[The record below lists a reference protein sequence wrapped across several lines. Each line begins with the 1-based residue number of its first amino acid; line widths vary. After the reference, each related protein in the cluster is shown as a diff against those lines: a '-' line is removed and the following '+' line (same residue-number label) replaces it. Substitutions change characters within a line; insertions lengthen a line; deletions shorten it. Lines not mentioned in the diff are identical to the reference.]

1 MVLCAG
7 FGTRLR
13 PLTDRVPKPLVPLCG
28 VPLLRY
34 NFALLKNAGVREIV
48 INTHHLG
55 PTMARGAQAI
65 ASELDLELQVSPEE
79 KQILGTGGGVRRAQA
94 MLGAGTFILMNGD
107 MIFDLD
113 LAAALA
119 AHQKAGAAATM
130 VLAPYP
136 RGATYGAL
144 EVDVQMNVRR
154 IAGRGAQT
162 DPSLSK
168 LHFTGVHVLE
178 PELIARLPE
187 GESDINRTAY
197 VRAIHDGARVHGFLQ
212 QGYWGDLGAPRSLL
226 RAHLDVLEKR
236 IPLQRF
242 RPEADPFEDR
252 KSTRLNSS
260 HTVIYTL
267 SLHDA
272 LPILLGRPGGATVA
286 LAGAPRRP
294 GEAYTAAA
302 VPAGSGS
309 LRRSEEH
316 TSELQS
322 HRDLHSFPTRRSSDL
337 TGATWGR
344 HGRSCGR
351 TSTSWRSVYRCSG
364 SGRKRIPS

>member
-1 MVLCAG
+1 
-7 FGTRLR
+7 
-13 PLTDRVPKPLVPLCG
+13 

-48 INTHHLG
+48 VNTHHLG
-55 PTMARGAQAI
+55 ATMARGAETI
-65 ASELDLELQVSPEE
+65 ASELDIDLQVSREE

-119 AHQKAGAAATM
+119 AHRKVGAAATM

-136 RGATYGAL
+136 RGATYGAV
-144 EVDVQMNVRR
+144 EVDAQMNVRR
-154 IAGRGAQT
+154 IAGRGAQP

-178 PELIARLPE
+178 PELIARLPAD

-242 RPEADPFEDR
+242 RPEADPFDGCEER
-252 KSTRLNSS
+252 
-260 HTVIYTL
+260 
-267 SLHDA
+267 A
-272 LPILLGRPGGATVA
+272 PGVFVHPTAQVEAPLTAPVLIQAGATVA
-286 LAGAPRRP
+286 LGAVIGSGVTIGAKARIDAGAHLEKAVVWERTHVAAGERLVEQIAAP
-294 GEAYTAAA
+294 GVRLDCA
-302 VPAGSGS
+302 P
-309 LRRSEEH
+309 
-316 TSELQS
+316 
-322 HRDLHSFPTRRSSDL
+322 
-337 TGATWGR
+337 
-344 HGRSCGR
+344 
-351 TSTSWRSVYRCSG
+351 
-364 SGRKRIPS
+364 

>member
-55 PTMARGAQAI
+55 ATMARGAQAI
-65 ASELDLELQVSPEE
+65 ASELDLDLQVSQEE
-79 KQILGTGGGVRRAQA
+79 KQILGTGGGVRRAQG

-119 AHQKAGAAATM
+119 AHRTAGAAATM

-136 RGATYGAL
+136 RGATYGAV
-144 EVDVQMNVRR
+144 EVDAQMNVRR
-154 IAGRGAQT
+154 IAGRGAQP

-178 PELIARLPE
+178 PELIARLPSE

-242 RPEADPFEDR
+242 RPEADPFDGCEER
-252 KSTRLNSS
+252 
-260 HTVIYTL
+260 
-267 SLHDA
+267 A
-272 LPILLGRPGGATVA
+272 PGIFVHPTAQVEAPLTAPVLIQAGATVA
-286 LAGAPRRP
+286 LGAVIGSGVTIGAKARIDAGAHLEKAVVWERTHVAAGERLVEQIAAP
-294 GEAYTAAA
+294 GVRLDCA
-302 VPAGSGS
+302 P
-309 LRRSEEH
+309 
-316 TSELQS
+316 
-322 HRDLHSFPTRRSSDL
+322 
-337 TGATWGR
+337 
-344 HGRSCGR
+344 
-351 TSTSWRSVYRCSG
+351 
-364 SGRKRIPS
+364 

>member
-65 ASELDLELQVSPEE
+65 ASELDLDLQVSREE

-94 MLGAGTFILMNGD
+94 MLGAGTFLLMNGD

-119 AHQKAGAAATM
+119 AHRKEGAVATM

-136 RGATYGAL
+136 RGATYGAV
-144 EVDVQMNVRR
+144 EVDAQMNVRR
-154 IAGRGAQT
+154 IAGRGAQP

-178 PELIARLPE
+178 PELIARLPAE

-242 RPEADPFEDR
+242 RPEADPFDGCEER
-252 KSTRLNSS
+252 APGVFVHPTAQ
-260 HTVIYTL
+260 VE
-267 SLHDA
+267 A
-272 LPILLGRPGGATVA
+272 LLTAPVLIQAGATVA
-286 LAGAPRRP
+286 PGAVVGSGVTIGAKARVDAGAHLEKAVVWERTHVAAGERLVEQIAAP
-294 GEAYTAAA
+294 GVRLDCA
-302 VPAGSGS
+302 P
-309 LRRSEEH
+309 
-316 TSELQS
+316 
-322 HRDLHSFPTRRSSDL
+322 
-337 TGATWGR
+337 
-344 HGRSCGR
+344 
-351 TSTSWRSVYRCSG
+351 
-364 SGRKRIPS
+364 

>member
-55 PTMARGAQAI
+55 ATMARGAQAI
-65 ASELDLELQVSPEE
+65 ASELELDLQVSREE

-119 AHQKAGAAATM
+119 AHRKAGAAATM

-136 RGATYGAL
+136 RGATYGAV
-144 EVDVQMNVRR
+144 EVDAQMNVRR
-154 IAGRGAQT
+154 VAGRGAQP

-178 PELIARLPE
+178 PELIARLPAE

-242 RPEADPFEDR
+242 RPEADPFDGCEERTPGDFVHP
-252 KSTRLNSS
+252 TAQ
-260 HTVIYTL
+260 VEAPL
-267 SLHDA
+267 SAPVL
-272 LPILLGRPGGATVA
+272 IQ
-286 LAGAPRRP
+286 AGAVVAP
-294 GEAYTAAA
+294 GA
-302 VPAGSGS
+302 VVGSGV
-309 LRRSEEH
+309 
-316 TSELQS
+316 TI
-322 HRDLHSFPTRRSSDL
+322 
-337 TGATWGR
+337 GAKARVDAGAHLERAVVWE
-344 HGRSCGR
+344 R
-351 TSTSWRSVYRCSG
+351 THVAAGERLVEQIAAPGVRLDCA
-364 SGRKRIPS
+364 P

>member
-55 PTMARGAQAI
+55 ATMARGAQAI
-65 ASELDLELQVSPEE
+65 ASELELDLQVSREE

-119 AHQKAGAAATM
+119 AHRKAGAAATM

-136 RGATYGAL
+136 RGATYGAV
-144 EVDVQMNVRR
+144 EVDAQMNVRR
-154 IAGRGAQT
+154 VAGRGAQP

-178 PELIARLPE
+178 PELIARLPAE

-242 RPEADPFEDR
+242 RPEADPFDGCEER
-252 KSTRLNSS
+252 TPGVFV
-260 HTVIYTL
+260 HPTAQVEAPL
-267 SLHDA
+267 SAPVL
-272 LPILLGRPGGATVA
+272 IQ
-286 LAGAPRRP
+286 AGAVVAP
-294 GEAYTAAA
+294 GA
-302 VPAGSGS
+302 VVGSGV
-309 LRRSEEH
+309 
-316 TSELQS
+316 TI
-322 HRDLHSFPTRRSSDL
+322 
-337 TGATWGR
+337 GAKARVDAGAHLERAVVWE
-344 HGRSCGR
+344 R
-351 TSTSWRSVYRCSG
+351 THVAAGERLVEQIAAPGVRLDCA
-364 SGRKRIPS
+364 P

>member
-55 PTMARGAQAI
+55 PTMVRGAQAI
-65 ASELDLELQVSPEE
+65 ASELDLDLQVSREE

-94 MLGAGTFILMNGD
+94 MLGAGTFLLMNGD

-119 AHQKAGAAATM
+119 AHRKEGAVATM

-136 RGATYGAL
+136 RGATYGAV
-144 EVDVQMNVRR
+144 EVDAQMNVRR
-154 IAGRGAQT
+154 IAGRGAQP

-178 PELIARLPE
+178 PELIARLPAE

-197 VRAIHDGARVHGFLQ
+197 IRAIHDGARVHGFLQ

-242 RPEADPFEDR
+242 RPEADPFDGCEER
-252 KSTRLNSS
+252 APGVFVHPTAQ
-260 HTVIYTL
+260 VE
-267 SLHDA
+267 A
-272 LPILLGRPGGATVA
+272 LLTAPVLIQAGATVA
-286 LAGAPRRP
+286 PGAVVGSGVTIGAKARVDAGAHLEKAVVWERTHVAAGERLVEQIAAP
-294 GEAYTAAA
+294 GVRLDCA
-302 VPAGSGS
+302 P
-309 LRRSEEH
+309 
-316 TSELQS
+316 
-322 HRDLHSFPTRRSSDL
+322 
-337 TGATWGR
+337 
-344 HGRSCGR
+344 
-351 TSTSWRSVYRCSG
+351 
-364 SGRKRIPS
+364 

>member
-65 ASELDLELQVSPEE
+65 ASELDLDLQVSREE

-94 MLGAGTFILMNGD
+94 MLGAGTFLLMNGD

-119 AHQKAGAAATM
+119 AHRKEGAVATM

-136 RGATYGAL
+136 RGATYGAV
-144 EVDVQMNVRR
+144 EVDAQMNVRR
-154 IAGRGAQT
+154 IAGRGAQP

-178 PELIARLPE
+178 PELIARLPAE

-242 RPEADPFEDR
+242 RPEADPFDGCEER
-252 KSTRLNSS
+252 APGVFVHPTAQ
-260 HTVIYTL
+260 VE
-267 SLHDA
+267 A
-272 LPILLGRPGGATVA
+272 LLTAPVLIQAGATVA
-286 LAGAPRRP
+286 PGAVVGSGVTIGAKARVDAGAHLEKAVVWEWTHVAAGERLVEQIAAP
-294 GEAYTAAA
+294 GVRLDCA
-302 VPAGSGS
+302 P
-309 LRRSEEH
+309 
-316 TSELQS
+316 
-322 HRDLHSFPTRRSSDL
+322 
-337 TGATWGR
+337 
-344 HGRSCGR
+344 
-351 TSTSWRSVYRCSG
+351 
-364 SGRKRIPS
+364 

>member
-65 ASELDLELQVSPEE
+65 ASELDLDLQVSREE

-94 MLGAGTFILMNGD
+94 MLGAGTFLLMNGD

-119 AHQKAGAAATM
+119 AHRKEGAVATM

-136 RGATYGAL
+136 RGATYGAV
-144 EVDVQMNVRR
+144 EVDAQMNVRR
-154 IAGRGAQT
+154 IAGRGAQP

-178 PELIARLPE
+178 PELIARLPAE

-236 IPLQRF
+236 LPLQRF
-242 RPEADPFEDR
+242 RPEADPFDGCEER
-252 KSTRLNSS
+252 APGVFVHPTAQ
-260 HTVIYTL
+260 VE
-267 SLHDA
+267 A
-272 LPILLGRPGGATVA
+272 LLTAPVLIQAGATVA
-286 LAGAPRRP
+286 PGAVVGSGVTIGAKARVDAGAHLEKAVVWERTHVAAGERLVEQIAAP
-294 GEAYTAAA
+294 GVRLDCA
-302 VPAGSGS
+302 P
-309 LRRSEEH
+309 
-316 TSELQS
+316 
-322 HRDLHSFPTRRSSDL
+322 
-337 TGATWGR
+337 
-344 HGRSCGR
+344 
-351 TSTSWRSVYRCSG
+351 
-364 SGRKRIPS
+364 

>member
-13 PLTDRVPKPLVPLCG
+13 PLTDKVPKPLVPLCG

-55 PTMARGAQAI
+55 ATMARGAQAI
-65 ASELDLELQVSPEE
+65 ASELDLDLQVSQEE
-79 KQILGTGGGVRRAQA
+79 KQILGTGGGVRRAQG

-119 AHQKAGAAATM
+119 AHRLAGAAATM

-136 RGATYGAL
+136 RGATYGAV
-144 EVDVQMNVRR
+144 EVDAQMNVRR
-154 IAGRGAQT
+154 IAGRGAQP

-178 PELIARLPE
+178 PELIARLPAE

-197 VRAIHDGARVHGFLQ
+197 VRAIHDGARVHAFLQ

-242 RPEADPFEDR
+242 RPEADPFDGCEER
-252 KSTRLNSS
+252 
-260 HTVIYTL
+260 
-267 SLHDA
+267 A
-272 LPILLGRPGGATVA
+272 PGVFVHPTAQVEAPLTAPV
-286 LAGAPRRP
+286 LIQAGAAVAP
-294 GEAYTAAA
+294 GA
-302 VPAGSGS
+302 VIGSGV
-309 LRRSEEH
+309 
-316 TSELQS
+316 TI
-322 HRDLHSFPTRRSSDL
+322 
-337 TGATWGR
+337 GAKARIDAGAHLEKAVVWE
-344 HGRSCGR
+344 R
-351 TSTSWRSVYRCSG
+351 THVAAGERLVEQIAAPGVRLDCA
-364 SGRKRIPS
+364 P

>member
-13 PLTDRVPKPLVPLCG
+13 PLTDKVPKPLVPLCG

-55 PTMARGAQAI
+55 PTMARGALAI
-65 ASELDLELQVSPEE
+65 ASELDLDLQVSREE
-79 KQILGTGGGVRRAQA
+79 KQILGTGGGVRRAQG

-119 AHQKAGAAATM
+119 AHRKTGAAATM

-136 RGATYGAL
+136 RGATYGAV
-144 EVDVQMNVRR
+144 EVDAQMSVRR
-154 IAGRGAQT
+154 IAGRGAQS

-178 PELIARLPE
+178 PELIARLPAE

-242 RPEADPFEDR
+242 RPEADPFDGCEER
-252 KSTRLNSS
+252 
-260 HTVIYTL
+260 
-267 SLHDA
+267 A
-272 LPILLGRPGGATVA
+272 PGIFVHPTARVEAPLTAPV
-286 LAGAPRRP
+286 LIQAGA
-294 GEAYTAAA
+294 A
-302 VPAGSGS
+302 VATGAVIGSGV
-309 LRRSEEH
+309 
-316 TSELQS
+316 TI
-322 HRDLHSFPTRRSSDL
+322 
-337 TGATWGR
+337 GAKARIDAGAYLERAVVWE
-344 HGRSCGR
+344 R
-351 TSTSWRSVYRCSG
+351 THVAAGERLVEQIAAPGVRLDCA
-364 SGRKRIPS
+364 P